1 MRETPLNNY
10 VFHANVI
17 YKCNWLYEV
26 NNQILL
32 RLSCRIHSQYN
43 VDKTNTLLI
52 L

>member
-1 MRETPLNNY
+1 METLLNKS

-17 YKCNWLYEV
+17 YKCNRLYETY
-26 NNQILL
+26 NQILL
-32 RLSCRIHSQYN
+32 RLSCRIHPQQN